1 MIKKLF
7 FLITLLTYS
16 LFFTTALAMPTAS
29 QAAVAMP
36 DSFSADVSAQILA
49 QGGNAIDAAIAAQ
62 FVLAVTLP
70 EAGNIGGGGFMVI
83 YKDNVADFLDYREV
97 APAKAHR
104 NMYLDENGDVIPFQS
119 LYGVLSSGVPGTV
132 DGMWQAH
139 KKYGSLPWKTLVMPA
154 IALAK
159 DGFVVHEN
167 LAENIKWR
175 IDSFKEDGIR
185 VNFSKH
191 FAQAK
196 AGTVFKQANLAKTL
210 LRIAEQGRNG
220 FYQGETAKIITDFMT
235 KHGGIIGDQDLKNYR
250 ATWRKPL
257 EKSWRGHRVLTAPP
271 PSSGGIAILQWLN
284 MYDLLAD
291 QKAPLKHNSA
301 AYIHRLAEIGK
312 RVFADRAEYLGDPD
326 FFDVPQER
334 LLAESYLKTRIAG
347 ISPDRI
353 SVTKTIKP
361 GLKESPDTT
370 HFSIIDK
377 WGNAVSNTTT
387 INYTFGSGVIVDGAG
402 FILNDEMDDFSV
414 KAGVANVYGAVGGEA
429 NAIQA
434 NKRMLSSMTPTILLK
449 DDKVKLVTG
458 SPGGTTIIS
467 SVYQSILNV
476 IEFNMTAEQAVNAPR
491 FHHQLLPKDVIEH
504 YPGIAKQEK
513 SALEKMGYTLNEK
526 KFGFVQLLI
535 NNQQTL
541 DAAAESGGRGKSL
554 IIKE

>member
-175 IDSFKEDGIR
+175 IDSFKHVRFIGR
-185 VNFSKH
+185 SK
-191 FAQAK
+191 
-196 AGTVFKQANLAKTL
+196 
-210 LRIAEQGRNG
+210 
-220 FYQGETAKIITDFMT
+220 
-235 KHGGIIGDQDLKNYR
+235 
-250 ATWRKPL
+250 
-257 EKSWRGHRVLTAPP
+257 S
-271 PSSGGIAILQWLN
+271 
-284 MYDLLAD
+284 
-291 QKAPLKHNSA
+291 
-301 AYIHRLAEIGK
+301 
-312 RVFADRAEYLGDPD
+312 
-326 FFDVPQER
+326 
-334 LLAESYLKTRIAG
+334 
-347 ISPDRI
+347 
-353 SVTKTIKP
+353 TI
-361 GLKESPDTT
+361 
-370 HFSIIDK
+370 
-377 WGNAVSNTTT
+377 
-387 INYTFGSGVIVDGAG
+387 
-402 FILNDEMDDFSV
+402 
-414 KAGVANVYGAVGGEA
+414 EA
-429 NAIQA
+429 
-434 NKRMLSSMTPTILLK
+434 
-449 DDKVKLVTG
+449 
-458 SPGGTTIIS
+458 
-467 SVYQSILNV
+467 
-476 IEFNMTAEQAVNAPR
+476 
-491 FHHQLLPKDVIEH
+491 
-504 YPGIAKQEK
+504 
-513 SALEKMGYTLNEK
+513 
-526 KFGFVQLLI
+526 
-535 NNQQTL
+535 
-541 DAAAESGGRGKSL
+541 
-554 IIKE
+554 